1 MDNFSRKEK
10 IALVVFGVILLAI
23 IIQMI
28 WRLGEFSDPSE
39 KVIAIE
45 EIDIKLSDNLLR
57 LPGIAVD
64 ISSRNN
70 KSQTPSKLF
79 DDNPASFWH
88 VALDLVGDPAWV
100 MADFGEGNEKTIR
113 SLAALP
119 RADIP
124 RQFFRK
130 AKFLGSD
137 DGEDWELVIEI
148 IQEETPGR
156 ATWRKWSF
164 DNDRAYQY
172 YQFLIT
178 DGHEGGKF
186 FSMAELA
193 MFE

>member
-1 MDNFSRKEK
+1 MEKFSRKEK

-28 WRLGEFSDPSE
+28 WRLGEFSGPAE
-39 KVIAIE
+39 EGIAIKNT
-45 EIDIKLSDNLLR
+45 DIERSDNLLR

-70 KSQTPSKLF
+70 KSQTPSKLS
-79 DDNPASFWH
+79 DNNPASFWH
-88 VALDLVGDPAWV
+88 VALDLVGEPAWV
-100 MADFGEGNEKTIR
+100 KADFGEGNEKAIR

-130 AKFLGSD
+130 VELFGSD
-137 DGEDWELVIEI
+137 NGEDWKLVSEI
-148 IQEETPGR
+148 IQGERPSI
-156 ATWRKWSF
+156 ATWRTWTF

-172 YQFLIT
+172 YQFLII

-186 FSMAELA
+186 YSMAELA
-193 MFE
+193 FFE